1 MIIRQNS
8 LAVRNFVRRP
18 FRTFALVIL
27 SMLLCFSILG
37 GFLLVAGLRS
47 GLNSLESR
55 LGADI
60 MVVPYEATTKTNFS
74 NMILQGNPGYFYM
87 DDSVVEKLSAI
98 EGIGQLSE
106 QFFLASASSSC
117 CSYKVQI
124 IGFDPATDFT
134 ILPWVQ
140 LSYKNELEDMEIF
153 VGNSLNAFAGD
164 ELMFYGTIVRVA
176 DRLDRTGT
184 YLDTAVYANENTIK
198 KMIAS
203 AKESKTYDFGNI
215 DPEKIV
221 SCVLINVADGHSAEE
236 VANDINLHV
245 RGVEAVQTQNM
256 ISDVSGKLVGVSDIA
271 GALVAVI
278 WILVLAILV
287 LSFAMISNERKK
299 EFAILRMIGASR
311 KKLALVLLEE
321 NFLIGALGSILG
333 AAFAV
338 LMTVLFSNFIESALN
353 LPFLLPSI
361 GKLIIIIFCAMIS
374 SVLASSLTAAMC
386 AHRISRI
393 NAALIL
399 RGDN

>member
-221 SCVLINVADGHSAEE
+221 SCVLINVADGYSAEE